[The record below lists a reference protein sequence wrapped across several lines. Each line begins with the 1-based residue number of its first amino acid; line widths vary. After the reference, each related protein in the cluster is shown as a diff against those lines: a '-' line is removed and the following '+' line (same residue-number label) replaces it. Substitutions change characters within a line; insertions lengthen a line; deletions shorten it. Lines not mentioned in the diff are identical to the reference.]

1 MHYKKCWNSVGSLII
16 GGSLNQTAPLLMIA
30 THTGESTMLAQIVR
44 LVEQAQT
51 SKAPI
56 QQFAD
61 RIAGYFVPAV
71 IAISSVTLL
80 SWLFIGRY
88 YIEYLPISVQ

>member
-1 MHYKKCWNSVGSLII
+1 MV
-16 GGSLNQTAPLLMIA
+16 A
-30 THTGESTMLAQIVR
+30 THTGEATMLAQIVR

-61 RIAGYFVPAV
+61 KIAGYFVPAV
-71 IAISSVTLL
+71 VTISTITLI

-88 YIEYLPISVQ
+88 YIEYLPIPVKKNN

>member
-1 MHYKKCWNSVGSLII
+1 
-16 GGSLNQTAPLLMIA
+16 
-30 THTGESTMLAQIVR
+30 MLAQIVR

-71 IAISSVTLL
+71 IAISSITLL
-80 SWLFIGRY
+80 SWLFVGHY
-88 YIEYLPISVQ
+88 YTEYLPISVQLIFNSKILCTLCTTHTNFKFFVGR

>member
-1 MHYKKCWNSVGSLII
+1 MKNWYFIGSLII
-16 GGSLNQTAPLLMIA
+16 GGSLNQTAPLLMVA

-71 IAISSVTLL
+71 VAISSITLI
-80 SWLFIGRY
+80 SWLFIGCY
-88 YIEYLPISVQ
+88 YTKYLPLSVM

>member
-1 MHYKKCWNSVGSLII
+1 MV
-16 GGSLNQTAPLLMIA
+16 A
-30 THTGESTMLAQIVR
+30 THTGEATMLAQIVR

-71 IAISSVTLL
+71 VTISSITLL
-80 SWLFIGRY
+80 SWLFIGCY
-88 YIEYLPISVQ
+88 YPKYLPISVK

>member
-1 MHYKKCWNSVGSLII
+1 MV
-16 GGSLNQTAPLLMIA
+16 A
-30 THTGESTMLAQIVR
+30 THTGEATMLAQIVR

-61 RIAGYFVPAV
+61 RIASYFVPAV
-71 IAISSVTLL
+71 IAISTITLL
-80 SWLFIGRY
+80 SWLFVGRY
-88 YIEYLPISVQ
+88 YTEYLPISVQLKVKYFVLVLTHINLRFFIE

>member
-1 MHYKKCWNSVGSLII
+1 MV
-16 GGSLNQTAPLLMIA
+16 A
-30 THTGESTMLAQIVR
+30 THTGEATMLAQIVR

-71 IAISSVTLL
+71 VAISTFTLL
-80 SWLFIGRY
+80 SWLFIGSY
-88 YIEYLPISVQ
+88 YTEYLPIPVLKAKLFLLFFVLNLNNS

>member
-1 MHYKKCWNSVGSLII
+1 MV
-16 GGSLNQTAPLLMIA
+16 A
-30 THTGESTMLAQIVR
+30 THTGEATMLAQIVR

-61 RIAGYFVPAV
+61 KIAGYFVPAV
-71 IAISSVTLL
+71 ITISTITLV
-80 SWLFIGRY
+80 SWLFIGHY
-88 YIEYLPISVQ
+88 YIEYLPIPVKKNV